1 VKLWFVFSE
10 IVIKIERIVLF
21 IETGN
26 ISYFTVSPVGCFV
39 FEFEFFG
46 KKITG

>member
-1 VKLWFVFSE
+1 VKLWFAFSE

-26 ISYFTVSPVGCFV
+26 ISYFTVSEVSFTR
-39 FEFEFFG
+39 F
-46 KKITG
+46 